1 MHINSLTLCPLTDR
15 LIFKDRLN
23 YSITSP
29 STSTSTS
36 TSSPSS
42 RHPERKAAAAAD
54 NSNYSSEN
62 SFSLEAAF
70 DSRFDINFDLKMN
83 HQYHSLPNWKSTHRT
98 HDDDDSRSKASNSK
112 VRGVSSSRR
121 PQTPPASNISRPS
134 SPGGNS
140 FLSRQYEM
148 MGKKTPMMLAA
159 SLRRPLFGK
168 DGLRYGSD
176 DDQRLEEEH
185 HVAVDDNYDDGDVDE
200 YHHRSHSRPS
210 GSRRGSLKEFFRR
223 GSQELVHAADIIVA
237 PKRDREAWITEENAR
252 LEKEFQTQLEKEKE
266 KEKEKARLVVLPP
279 PPPLPLKV
287 KRNAAEPRHHRHP
300 RAAGTIGPTTTPPPP
315 ARPTPPPRSK
325 GLTRGEDF
333 AIFISRAVDPLKKKK
348 NQGRSRKDSS
358 DSLTCLDAV
367 VVVDTSDEYA
377 RCDGC
382 KMVMNFSVARPLK
395 YGLCE
400 SCWNVRFVKA
410 PREGNWI

>member
-1 MHINSLTLCPLTDR
+1 
-15 LIFKDRLN
+15 
-23 YSITSP
+23 
-29 STSTSTS
+29 
-36 TSSPSS
+36 
-42 RHPERKAAAAAD
+42 
-54 NSNYSSEN
+54 
-62 SFSLEAAF
+62 
-70 DSRFDINFDLKMN
+70 
-83 HQYHSLPNWKSTHRT
+83 
-98 HDDDDSRSKASNSK
+98 
-112 VRGVSSSRR
+112 
-121 PQTPPASNISRPS
+121 
-134 SPGGNS
+134 
-140 FLSRQYEM
+140 M

-176 DDQRLEEEH
+176 DDDDDDGGGGNERRGG
-185 HVAVDDNYDDGDVDE
+185 DDNYDDDD
-200 YHHRSHSRPS
+200 HHRSHSRPS

-237 PKRDREAWITEENAR
+237 PKRDREAWIAEENAR
-252 LEKEFQTQLEKEKE
+252 LEKEFQTQLE

-279 PPPLPLKV
+279 PPPLPLKM

-300 RAAGTIGPTTTPPPP
+300 RAAGTIGPTTTTPPPPP

-367 VVVDTSDEYA
+367 VVVDTPDEYA

-382 KMVMNFSVARPLK
+382 NMVNFSVARPLK

>member
-15 LIFKDRLN
+15 LIFKDRLD
-23 YSITSP
+23 YSTTSP
-29 STSTSTS
+29 SSPTSSTSTEF
-36 TSSPSS
+36 SS
-42 RHPERKAAAAAD
+42 RHPERKATAAAD
-54 NSNYSSEN
+54 TSNSSSKN
-62 SFSLEAAF
+62 PYSLEAAF
-70 DSRFDINFDLKMN
+70 DSRFDINFDINMN
-83 HQYHSLPNWKSTHRT
+83 HQYHSPPSWNSTHRT
-98 HDDDDSRSKASNSK
+98 HDDNSRSKASNSK
-112 VRGVSSSRR
+112 VRGVSSSSRR
-121 PQTPPASNISRPS
+121 PQTPPASNVSRPS

-176 DDQRLEEEH
+176 DDHQRLEEDH
-185 HVAVDDNYDDGDVDE
+185 HVNVDDNYDDDDVDE

-252 LEKEFQTQLEKEKE
+252 LEREFQMQLEKE

-287 KRNAAEPRHHRHP
+287 KRNAAEPRHHRQP
-300 RAAGTIGPTTTPPPP
+300 RAAGTTGPTTTTPPP

-367 VVVDTSDEYA
+367 VVDVDTPDEYA

-382 KMVMNFSVARPLK
+382 KMVNFSVARPLK

>member
-1 MHINSLTLCPLTDR
+1 
-15 LIFKDRLN
+15 
-23 YSITSP
+23 
-29 STSTSTS
+29 
-36 TSSPSS
+36 
-42 RHPERKAAAAAD
+42 
-54 NSNYSSEN
+54 
-62 SFSLEAAF
+62 
-70 DSRFDINFDLKMN
+70 
-83 HQYHSLPNWKSTHRT
+83 
-98 HDDDDSRSKASNSK
+98 
-112 VRGVSSSRR
+112 
-121 PQTPPASNISRPS
+121 
-134 SPGGNS
+134 
-140 FLSRQYEM
+140 M

-168 DGLRYGSD
+168 DGLRYGLD
-176 DDQRLEEEH
+176 DDQRLEEDH
-185 HVAVDDNYDDGDVDE
+185 HVAVDDNYDDDDVDE

-252 LEKEFQTQLEKEKE
+252 LEKEFQMQLEKEKE
-266 KEKEKARLVVLPP
+266 KEKEKARLLVLPP

-300 RAAGTIGPTTTPPPP
+300 RAAGITGPTTTTPPPP

-367 VVVDTSDEYA
+367 VVVDDTSDEYA

-382 KMVMNFSVARPLK
+382 KMVDCSAARPLK

-400 SCWNVRFVKA
+400 KCWNVRFVKA

>member
-1 MHINSLTLCPLTDR
+1 
-15 LIFKDRLN
+15 
-23 YSITSP
+23 
-29 STSTSTS
+29 
-36 TSSPSS
+36 
-42 RHPERKAAAAAD
+42 
-54 NSNYSSEN
+54 
-62 SFSLEAAF
+62 
-70 DSRFDINFDLKMN
+70 
-83 HQYHSLPNWKSTHRT
+83 
-98 HDDDDSRSKASNSK
+98 
-112 VRGVSSSRR
+112 
-121 PQTPPASNISRPS
+121 
-134 SPGGNS
+134 
-140 FLSRQYEM
+140 M

-168 DGLRYGSD
+168 DGLRYGLD
-176 DDQRLEEEH
+176 DDHQRLEEDH
-185 HVAVDDNYDDGDVDE
+185 HVDVDDNYDDDDVDDE
-200 YHHRSHSRPS
+200 YHHRSNSRPS

-252 LEKEFQTQLEKEKE
+252 LEREFQMQLEKE

-300 RAAGTIGPTTTPPPP
+300 RAAGITGPPTTTTTPP

-367 VVVDTSDEYA
+367 VDVDDTSDEYA

-382 KMVMNFSVARPLK
+382 KMVNFSVARPLK

-400 SCWNVRFVKA
+400 NCWNVRFVKA

>member
-1 MHINSLTLCPLTDR
+1 MHINSLTLCPLTDG
-15 LIFKDRLN
+15 LIFKDRLD
-23 YSITSP
+23 YSTTSP
-29 STSTSTS
+29 STSSSTEF
-36 TSSPSS
+36 SS
-42 RHPERKAAAAAD
+42 RHPERKATAAD
-54 NSNYSSEN
+54 KSNSPSDTCN

-83 HQYHSLPNWKSTHRT
+83 HQYHSPPSWKSTHQF
-98 HDDDDSRSKASNSK
+98 HDDDNSQSKTSNSK

-121 PQTPPASNISRPS
+121 PQTPPASNVSRPS

-148 MGKKTPMMLAA
+148 MGKKTPIMLAA

-176 DDQRLEEEH
+176 DDQRLEEDH
-185 HVAVDDNYDDGDVDE
+185 HVAVDDNYDDDDDVDE

-252 LEKEFQTQLEKEKE
+252 LEKEFQMQLEKE

-300 RAAGTIGPTTTPPPP
+300 RAAGISGPTTTTPPPP

-333 AIFISRAVDPLKKKK
+333 AIFISRAVDPLKSKK

-367 VVVDTSDEYA
+367 VVDDDTPDEYA

-382 KMVMNFSVARPLK
+382 KMVNCSAARPLK

>member
-15 LIFKDRLN
+15 LIFKDRLD
-23 YSITSP
+23 YSTTSPSSPTP
-29 STSTSTS
+29 STSTEF
-36 TSSPSS
+36 SS
-42 RHPERKAAAAAD
+42 RHPERKAAAAD
-54 NSNYSSEN
+54 KSNSSSEN

-70 DSRFDINFDLKMN
+70 DSRFDIDFDLKMN
-83 HQYHSLPNWKSTHRT
+83 HQYHSPPSWTSTHRS
-98 HDDDDSRSKASNSK
+98 HDDDNSRSKASNSK

-121 PQTPPASNISRPS
+121 PQTPPASNVSRPS

-168 DGLRYGSD
+168 DGLRYGLD
-176 DDQRLEEEH
+176 DDHQRLEEDH
-185 HVAVDDNYDDGDVDE
+185 HVDVDDNYDDVDDVDH
-200 YHHRSHSRPS
+200 HHRSNSRPS

-266 KEKEKARLVVLPP
+266 KEKARLVVLPP

-287 KRNAAEPRHHRHP
+287 KRNAAEPRHHRQP
-300 RAAGTIGPTTTPPPP
+300 RAAGTTGPTTTTPPPP

-367 VVVDTSDEYA
+367 VVDVDTPDEYA

-382 KMVMNFSVARPLK
+382 KMVNCSAARPLK

-400 SCWNVRFVKA
+400 NCWNVRFVKA

>member
-1 MHINSLTLCPLTDR
+1 MHINSLTLCPLTDG
-15 LIFKDRLN
+15 LIFKDRLD
-23 YSITSP
+23 YSTTSP
-29 STSTSTS
+29 STTSSS
-36 TSSPSS
+36 TSSSTEFSS
-42 RHPERKAAAAAD
+42 RHPERKATAAD
-54 NSNYSSEN
+54 KSNSPSDTCN

-70 DSRFDINFDLKMN
+70 DSRFDFDFDLKMN
-83 HQYHSLPNWKSTHRT
+83 HQYHSPPGWKSTHRT
-98 HDDDDSRSKASNSK
+98 HDDDSRSKASNSK

-148 MGKKTPMMLAA
+148 MGKKTPTMLAA

-176 DDQRLEEEH
+176 DDQRLEEDH
-185 HVAVDDNYDDGDVDE
+185 VDDNYDDDDVDE

-252 LEKEFQTQLEKEKE
+252 LEKEFQMQLEKE

-300 RAAGTIGPTTTPPPP
+300 RAAGTIGPTTTTTTPPPP

-367 VVVDTSDEYA
+367 VVDDTPDEYA

-382 KMVMNFSVARPLK
+382 KMVNCSAARPLK

-400 SCWNVRFVKA
+400 NCWNVRFVKA